1 MIYIVIFRCLFLNTN
16 VLFKNTCTLAIS
28 TSENLWMC
36 YVWRHF
42 LLLHLEYKIQQKK
55 KKKKLLILL
64 SFRTSDF
71 GPRISISCPIWAPP
85 TSPNTRPND
94 LFWLLGIWKESRSVK
109 TTALTAM
116 GDYNNNDTISR
127 LNRGKNDVGLLLDT
141 TFKGIQWG
149 PNPNKYNHSIKYLK
163 QNLDVHIL
171 VTMHYW

>member
-42 LLLHLEYKIQQKK
+42 LFLHLEYKIQQKK
-55 KKKKLLILL
+55 KTPNSPFIQNL
-64 SFRTSDF
+64 
-71 GPRISISCPIWAPP
+71 RIWPQDHISWLWAPP

-94 LFWLLGIWKESRSVK
+94 LFWLLGIWKESISVK